1 MNTQDFF
8 ARSTPLEGGRSR
20 NNPTGAHLSALPARL
35 SERAEETGL
44 LDIAYRTVD
53 SPVGTLLLA
62 ATPAGLLRVAYERED
77 LDAVLQTLSAKVSPR
92 ILNAPRRLD
101 PAARQL
107 DEYFARQRQRFDV
120 PVDMSLATGFRRQV
134 LGYLPS
140 IDYGH
145 TASYATVA
153 VALEN
158 PKAVRAVGSAC
169 ANNPLPLVIPCHRV
183 VRSDGQAGEY
193 IGGPQTKRRLLDL
206 EAAA

>member
-1 MNTQDFF
+1 MNTSD
-8 ARSTPLEGGRSR
+8 
-20 NNPTGAHLSALPARL
+20 LSALRTRL
-35 SERAEETGL
+35 ADQAEERGL

-62 ATPAGLLRVAYERED
+62 STPDGLVRVAYEQEG
-77 LDAVLQTLSAKVSPR
+77 LDEVLQTLSAKVSPR
-92 ILNAPRRLD
+92 ILRAPRRLD

-107 DEYFARQRQRFDV
+107 DEYFGGRRQRFEL
-120 PVDMSLATGFRRQV
+120 PVDLSLATGFRRQV
-134 LGYLPS
+134 LNYLPT
-140 IDYGH
+140 IGYGA

-153 VALEN
+153 AALEN

-169 ANNPLPLVIPCHRV
+169 ATNPLPLVIPCHRV

-193 IGGPQTKRRLLDL
+193 IGGPATKRRLLDL